1 MNGKLPFQNRGERNP
16 ERGQSLLLMA
26 GLLVVLLAMAAFVI
40 DLGNAYYSS
49 RQLQA
54 ATDAAALAGA
64 EDLPNTTAVT
74 TASKYSAV
82 SGNLNAHMNLGN
94 VSMATGYPQLKCLTT
109 TGVPCLPPANMN
121 AITVKEQASVPT
133 FFARVFGVKTLTIGA
148 TATAVARGGSAA
160 PFNVMIV
167 LDTTDSMNSADNSC
181 SIKNSSR
188 LDCAMAGV
196 RTLMTT
202 LSPCAS
208 SLTSCGSVSMGNVDN
223 PVDEVGMS
231 VFPGL
236 TNTSQV
242 QYEYDCSNNPAPQIA
257 SYAASPV
264 YSIVPLSSDFR
275 TSDSITSLNTS
286 STLVKAA
293 RGGNTSCSEGLDAV
307 GGVGTFYAD
316 AITQAQNTLVAAS
329 RPSTTNVII
338 VLSDGDASASKSNM
352 VASKVANQCH
362 QAITAAQAAAHA
374 GTWVYTIAYGA
385 PLSGCSSDT
394 NPTISPCAALQQM
407 ASDST
412 KFFSDQTGGN
422 NSCTSSAHPITGL
435 NQIFQTIGGDLTLAR
450 LIPDSTK

>member
-1 MNGKLPFQNRGERNP
+1 MNGKLPFQNRGERHP

-181 SIKNSSR
+181 SIKNS
-188 LDCAMAGV
+188 
-196 RTLMTT
+196 
-202 LSPCAS
+202 
-208 SLTSCGSVSMGNVDN
+208 
-223 PVDEVGMS
+223 
-231 VFPGL
+231 
-236 TNTSQV
+236 
-242 QYEYDCSNNPAPQIA
+242 
-257 SYAASPV
+257 
-264 YSIVPLSSDFR
+264 
-275 TSDSITSLNTS
+275 
-286 STLVKAA
+286 
-293 RGGNTSCSEGLDAV
+293 
-307 GGVGTFYAD
+307 
-316 AITQAQNTLVAAS
+316 
-329 RPSTTNVII
+329 
-338 VLSDGDASASKSNM
+338 
-352 VASKVANQCH
+352 
-362 QAITAAQAAAHA
+362 
-374 GTWVYTIAYGA
+374 
-385 PLSGCSSDT
+385 
-394 NPTISPCAALQQM
+394 
-407 ASDST
+407 
-412 KFFSDQTGGN
+412 
-422 NSCTSSAHPITGL
+422 
-435 NQIFQTIGGDLTLAR
+435 
-450 LIPDSTK
+450 